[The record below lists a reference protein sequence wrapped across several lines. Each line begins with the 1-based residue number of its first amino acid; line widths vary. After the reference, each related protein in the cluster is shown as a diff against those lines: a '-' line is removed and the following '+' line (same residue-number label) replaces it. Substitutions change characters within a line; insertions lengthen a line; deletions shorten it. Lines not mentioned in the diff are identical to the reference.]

1 MKGRLF
7 TVCGLAVLWGC
18 AVAFRLYSLQVVGHE
33 GYAHR
38 AERQQQRVVR
48 IDPPRGTIY
57 DARGRELAV
66 SVEAD
71 SLFAVPR
78 EIEKPVALAKML
90 APILGEKPEALA
102 KQLEGDRE
110 FVWIARKLDPPV
122 ALAVR
127 GLEAEGLHFLTEY
140 KRYYPMGEL
149 AAAVLGFVGV
159 DNEGLAGVEF
169 QYDSRV
175 AGKWGERTVLRDAR
189 RSTAAPPTLPSAAAE
204 PGEDLHLTLDATIQH
219 LAESAL
225 KRAVEHHRALSGSV
239 VVLDPNTGAVRALA
253 SFPGFDPNHF
263 GQHSKSQRR
272 NRPVQDAFEPGSTF
286 KVVTFAAALEANL
299 IDPND
304 EVECDMGGIT
314 LQNRRIRDHKPFGRL
329 TFREVL
335 AYSSNVGTIKAGLRL
350 PKEDFYR
357 AIQGFG
363 FGRLTGIDLPGE
375 SAGILRSPKQWSA
388 LEPAY
393 ISFGQGLAVTS
404 LQMANAL
411 AVVANGGRLL
421 RPYIVEF
428 VGRGG
433 EKVPLRLKPE
443 ELGRPISASTA
454 LQLERMLE
462 GVVSLPRGT
471 GKAAGITGYRVAGK
485 TGTAQTAEP
494 GGGYS
499 ADRRVPSFIGFA
511 PARDPRLV
519 AVVVIDT
526 PRAGLTGGGSVA
538 APVFSEIVG
547 RSLVYLGVPPEILK
561 EGTEGQGDSTVA
573 QRNDV
578 RGLAQ
583 LAPTAEGEEGTC
595 VSWT

>member
-1 MKGRLF
+1 VKGRLF
-7 TVCGLAVLWGC
+7 FVCGLAILWGC
-18 AVAFRLYSLQVVGHE
+18 AVAFRLYSLQVAGHE
-33 GYAHR
+33 NYAHR

-66 SVEAD
+66 SVEVD

-78 EIEKPVALAKML
+78 KIEEPIVLAKQL
-90 APILGEKPEALA
+90 APILGKKQSDLA
-102 KQLEGDRE
+102 KQLSGDGE
-110 FVWIARKLDPPV
+110 FVWIGRKLDPPI
-122 ALAVR
+122 AKQVR
-127 GLEAEGLHFLTEY
+127 DLQAQGLHFLTEY

-175 AGKWGERTVLRDAR
+175 AGKRGERTVLRDAK
-189 RSTAAPPTLPSAAAE
+189 RSTSAPPTLPSAAAE
-204 PGEDLHLTLDATIQH
+204 PGESLHLTLDATIQH

-225 KRAVEHHRALSGSV
+225 KRAVEQHKALHGNV

-253 SFPGFDPNHF
+253 SYPSFDPNRF
-263 GQHSKSQRR
+263 GKFTKSQRR
-272 NRPVQDAFEPGSTF
+272 NRPIQDAFEPGSTF

-304 EVECDMGGIT
+304 EVECGMGGIT
-314 LQNRRIRDHKPFGRL
+314 LERRRIRDHKPFGRL

-335 AYSSNVGTIKAGLRL
+335 AFSSNVGTIKAGLRL
-350 PKEDFYR
+350 RRADFHR
-357 AIQGFG
+357 AIQDFG
-363 FGRLTGIDLPGE
+363 FGRFTGVDLPGE
-375 SAGILRSPKQWSA
+375 HSGILRSAEQWTA

-393 ISFGQGLAVTS
+393 ISFGQGIAVTS
-404 LQMANAL
+404 LQMASAF

-421 RPYIVEF
+421 RPYVVEA

-433 EKVPLRLKPE
+433 EKAPLHLIPE
-443 ELGRPISASTA
+443 ELGSPISPSTA

-462 GVVSLPRGT
+462 GVITLPRGT
-471 GKAAGITGYRVAGK
+471 GKAAGIPGYMVAGK

-499 ADRRVPSFIGFA
+499 ADRRVPSFVGFA
-511 PARDPRLV
+511 PARNPQLV

-538 APVFSEIVG
+538 APVFSEIIG
-547 RSLVYLGVPPEILK
+547 RSLTYLGVPPEMP
-561 EGTEGQGDSTVA
+561 EVEPESARPQTVA
-573 QRNDV
+573 KKNSDCVPDDSGSMR
-578 RGLAQ
+578 
-583 LAPTAEGEEGTC
+583 EGEEGTC
-595 VSWT
+595 ASWT